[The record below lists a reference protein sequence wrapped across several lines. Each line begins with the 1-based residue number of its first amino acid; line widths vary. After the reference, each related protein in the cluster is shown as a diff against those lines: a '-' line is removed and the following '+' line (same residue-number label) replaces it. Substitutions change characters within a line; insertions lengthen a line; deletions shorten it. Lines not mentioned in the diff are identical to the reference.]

1 MTTLNFDDYVL
12 EIHPI
17 SPLVQQ
23 SIEGQYIKKHPEP
36 VRPTYQVEAVGG
48 VIETFVHDETTVET
62 PEEKETFAQWKM
74 DHSQWQAG
82 LIHKTVRMF
91 LLRGVSL
98 RLTPQQE
105 ADLNHELSL
114 LDFDIPENKKEREL
128 LYLETFIVDTQQ
140 KLETIMQAVL
150 AETGIKKE
158 ALEQAEN
165 LFQN

>member
-1 MTTLNFDDYVL
+1 LKGNIL
-12 EIHPI
+12 R
-17 SPLVQQ
+17 
-23 SIEGQYIKKHPEP
+23 KHPEP
-36 VRPTYQVEAVGG
+36 IRPTYQVEAVGG
-48 VIETFVHDETTVET
+48 VIETFPHDETTVET
-62 PEEKETFAQWKM
+62 RRRKRSSLAQWKTE
-74 DHSQWQAG
+74 HAQWQAG

-98 RLTPQQE
+98 QLTPEQE
-105 ADLNHELSL
+105 ADLNYELGL
-114 LDFDIPENKKEREL
+114 LDFDIPESKKEREL

-165 LFQN
+165 LFQD

>member
-1 MTTLNFDDYVL
+1 MTTLKFDDYIL
-12 EIHPI
+12 EVHPI

-36 VRPTYQVEAVGG
+36 IRPTYQVEAVGG
-48 VIETFVHDETTVET
+48 VIETFPHDETTVET
-62 PEEKETFAQWKM
+62 AEEKEALLKWKTE
-74 DHSQWQAG
+74 HAQWQAG

-98 RLTPQQE
+98 QLTPEQE
-105 ADLNHELSL
+105 ADLNYELGL
-114 LDFDIPENKKEREL
+114 LDFDIPESKKEREL

-165 LFQN
+165 LFQD